1 MFVTSSNFLR
11 QPYLISQVSA
21 KPGFALYAEA
31 EEIKRLKKLLGIS
44 FYNEFIE
51 AFNALPDDW
60 SSAVTYA
67 LDAKAV
73 SGNNIYKSLQANNT
87 NHALTDGAWWALF
100 EEDNKWLLLINGD
113 TYEYGNREYEWEGMV
128 MLFTPYIFSKYVE
141 HNREAFTG
149 VNVAEGKQ
157 ENADTVS
164 PFNQIANSWNDF
176 ARLAGAKFCID
187 NSLYGYLLANE
198 GNFDSDIIFQDPGFK
213 NFANL

>member
-11 QPYLISQVSA
+11 QPYLIPQVSA
-21 KPGFALYAEA
+21 KPGFSLYAEA
-31 EEIKRLKKLLGIS
+31 EEVKCLKKLFGIS

-51 AFNALPDDW
+51 AFNALPNDW
-60 SSAVTYA
+60 DAAVATIINTQY
-67 LDAKAV
+67 V
-73 SGNNIYKSLQANNT
+73 YGNDIWK
-87 NHALTDGAWWALF
+87 ALTVQTGTAPIAGVDWELVEA
-100 EEDNKWLLLINGD
+100 DNKWLLLINGNVY
-113 TYEYGNREYEWEGMV
+113 TYGSREYEWGGMIS
-128 MLFTPYIFSKYVE
+128 LFTPYIFSKYVE

-164 PFNQIANSWNDF
+164 PLNQIANSWNDF
-176 ARLAGAKFCID
+176 ARLAGAKFCVD

-198 GNFDSDIIFQDPGFK
+198 GNFESDIIFQDPGFK